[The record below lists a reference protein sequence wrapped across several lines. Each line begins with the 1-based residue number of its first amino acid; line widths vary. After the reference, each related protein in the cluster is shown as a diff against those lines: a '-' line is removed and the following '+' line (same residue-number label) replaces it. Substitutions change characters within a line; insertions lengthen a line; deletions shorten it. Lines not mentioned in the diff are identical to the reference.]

1 MLRRLCLVT
10 QFSSVQ
16 FISVA
21 QSCLTLCNPMN
32 RSTQSCPTLC
42 NPLDCILP
50 GSSVPGDSPGKNTEV
65 GCHALLQAI
74 FPTQGSNPDFW
85 HCWWILYHLSHQ
97 GTGKK
102 HPMAH
107 TFDLVFLQPI
117 SSSLSHK
124 LLSVAERPSAL

>member
-42 NPLDCILP
+42 NPMDCILP
-50 GSSVPGDSPGKNTEV
+50 DSSVQGDSTDKNSGV
-65 GCHALLQAI
+65 GCHGLLQGI
-74 FPTQGSNPDFW
+74 FPTQGSNPSLL
-85 HCWWILYHLSHQ
+85 HCRRILYHLSHQ
-97 GTGKK
+97 G
-102 HPMAH
+102 
-107 TFDLVFLQPI
+107 
-117 SSSLSHK
+117 SLKSLDSNLFKSCGTSLAVHWSR
-124 LLSVAERPSAL
+124 LGRACELDPWSES